1 MKGKET
7 KGTMGIHSL
16 NTNTSGSCE
25 LTVLISHQAV
35 FETLNVIYDVDFEFK
50 KENHQNTWVKATQWT
65 QGYLNVRSDA
75 MNPKFA
81 MIRQ

>member
-1 MKGKET
+1 MKGQET

-50 KENHQNTWVKATQWT
+50 KEHLGEGNSMDTRILECKV
-65 QGYLNVRSDA
+65 
-75 MNPKFA
+75 
-81 MIRQ
+81 